1 MSHLPMTPFESPDDL
16 ARAGFDLMPWV
27 ASDYDYYSQFGY
39 APNALFVE
47 TSYDLFGCRPPP
59 TEVPRNY
66 LTPDSP
72 DMDWTR
78 NTAHSP
84 HVIDSP
90 ITEFS
95 YAEADEDAESSQRSP
110 VDSSYASTTTT
121 KRHSAESTR
130 PSKRKCSQASASG
143 ANRSPPKGSK
153 ERYMPGSTKPK
164 TKSSVRDSP
173 GSNHKNQLRTAS
185 RKPKQPDGS
194 PADNEAPDDDDLTT
208 EERRAR
214 QSHNQVEKQYRNR
227 LNQQFESLL
236 AVLPTDRRRNSL
248 GSDGRAKGKNE
259 EGINPRVKGGA
270 ASIGTED
277 DDRRLS
283 KAEVLDMAR
292 QRIETLEQDCL
303 NLQNERTEL
312 MNNMS
317 QVRHA
322 VAKQRLETVGG

>member
-1 MSHLPMTPFESPDDL
+1 
-16 ARAGFDLMPWV
+16 MPWV

-39 APNALFVE
+39 APNALFAE
-47 TSYDLFGCRPPP
+47 TSYDLFGCRQPP
-59 TEVPRNY
+59 TEDPGSY
-66 LTPDSP
+66 LTPNSP
-72 DMDWTR
+72 DMDWTK
-78 NTAHSP
+78 NAAHSP
-84 HVIDSP
+84 HTIDSP
-90 ITEFS
+90 VTEFS
-95 YAEADEDAESSQRSP
+95 YAEADEDAESSHRSP
-110 VDSSYASTTTT
+110 ADSSHASTTTM

-130 PSKRKCSQASASG
+130 PSKRKCSQASASE

-153 ERYMPGSTKPK
+153 ERDMPGSTKPR
-164 TKSSVRDSP
+164 TKSKSSPKDSP
-173 GSNHKNQLRTAS
+173 GGSHKNQLRTAS
-185 RKPKQPDGS
+185 RKPKLLSGS
-194 PADNEAPDDDDLTT
+194 SMDTEAPDDDDLTT

-236 AVLPTDRRRNSL
+236 AVLPTDRRRSSL
-248 GSDGRAKGKNE
+248 SSDGKAKGKNE
-259 EGINPRVKGGA
+259 EGINPRIRGGT